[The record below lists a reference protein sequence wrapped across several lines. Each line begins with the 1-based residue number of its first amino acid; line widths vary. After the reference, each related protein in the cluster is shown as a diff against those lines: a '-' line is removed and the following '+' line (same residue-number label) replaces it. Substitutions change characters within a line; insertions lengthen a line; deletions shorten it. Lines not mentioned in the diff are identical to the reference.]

1 MRTILSLAEPHR
13 AHHRSV
19 HHVSPDDMDDEDADY
34 FDPTRREG
42 DPNLVVRELESGA
55 LGDFDV
61 LDQVCSLGHRVLL

>member
-1 MRTILSLAEPHR
+1 
-13 AHHRSV
+13 
-19 HHVSPDDMDDEDADY
+19 MDDEDADY